1 MSLKKTIASLAR
13 ERLTGLLLNVY
24 FNSKYDII
32 EGKKILK
39 VLGED
44 L

>member
-1 MSLKKTIASLAR
+1 MSLKKTMASMAR

-24 FNSKYDII
+24 FHSSYDTT
-32 EGKKILK
+32 EGEKILK
-39 VLGED
+39 VLEED